1 VEDFMKQIQVVTTF
15 LFLSLCPLWAQ
26 QSSKTPSP
34 PGTVTGSGT
43 TNYVP
48 VWTGSTTQGNSTMY
62 QTDGRIG
69 IGTTSPQYALDVSGH
84 INSSSGYL
92 IGEELV
98 LIAPGGVDGGNIA
111 VGIDSIP
118 SSTPGLYNTAMGD
131 FSLEAVTSGG
141 ANVALGYSALN
152 LDTSGGANTAIGSGA
167 MSYNTE
173 GGENTAAGDEALYL
187 NTTGN
192 SNTAVGAGSL
202 FDNTTGSNNT
212 ATGWEALL
220 ASNATG
226 NVADGSSALAFNTT
240 GNYNTGVGANALSS
254 NQSGTGNIAVGYGAL
269 GNNTTG
275 TANIAIGYMAGTQVS
290 ATNSYNIYV
299 GSPGAHTDTG
309 AIRIGTVGRQTSFF
323 VSGVSGIATGDNNA
337 VPVVIDSNGQLGT
350 LSSSRRFKTDIQDMG
365 EASSGLLRL
374 RPVTFRYK
382 KPFANGSQPIQYG
395 LIAEE
400 VAEVYPD
407 LVARSADGEIESV
420 KYQVLDSML
429 LNELQRQEV
438 EIRNLREQLNEMKAA
453 MARGPETL
461 RTQTLI
467 SNTLGAKA
475 Q

>member
-1 VEDFMKQIQVVTTF
+1 MKQIQVVTTF

-187 NTTGN
+187 NTTG
-192 SNTAVGAGSL
+192 
-202 FDNTTGSNNT
+202 SNNT

-275 TANIAIGYMAGTQVS
+275 TANIAIGYMAGLTTGSDAGEGVWASQAFVKRYPFVATSLYHAFCAAKDS
-290 ATNSYNIYV
+290 AREKMRYS
-299 GSPGAHTDTG
+299 
-309 AIRIGTVGRQTSFF
+309 
-323 VSGVSGIATGDNNA
+323 
-337 VPVVIDSNGQLGT
+337 GT
-350 LSSSRRFKTDIQDMG
+350 LRYMLPWLPDDVEEIDRLFGGDCWPYGIEPNRPTL
-365 EASSGLLRL
+365 EAL
-374 RPVTFRYK
+374 VTYMVE
-382 KPFANGSQPIQYG
+382 QG
-395 LIAEE
+395 LIA
-400 VAEVYPD
+400 APIP
-407 LVARSADGEIESV
+407 IEKLFV
-420 KYQVLDSML
+420 PTF
-429 LNELQRQEV
+429 
-438 EIRNLREQLNEMKAA
+438 
-453 MARGPETL
+453 G
-461 RTQTLI
+461 
-467 SNTLGAKA
+467 
-475 Q
+475 